1 MKVVI
6 RCVAVLAVLVSSYV
20 LATDDIASRIAP
32 VGEVCM
38 AGDPCAKAA
47 APVAVVATGP
57 RSGKSIYEA
66 HCSLC
71 HASGAAGAPK
81 YADNAAWSPRI
92 AKGKEQ
98 LYLNAINGIG
108 GMPAKGLCND
118 CSDEEI
124 QVAVDYMVTAA
135 Q

>member
-6 RCVAVLAVLVSSYV
+6 KCVAVLAVLVSSYV
-20 LATDDIASRIAP
+20 LATDDIASRISP

-38 AGDPCAKAA
+38 AGDPCAKASAAA
-47 APVAVVATGP
+47 APVAAAP
-57 RSGKSIYEA
+57 RSGKEIYEA
-66 HCSLC
+66 KCSLC

-98 LYLNAINGIG
+98 LYVNAINGIG
-108 GMPAKGLCND
+108 GMPAKGLCSD
-118 CSDEEI
+118 CSDEDI
-124 QVAVDYMVTAA
+124 QVTVDYMVSAA